1 MIIKGFVSRSPRKI
15 QGFFVIFLF
24 LSSLLFSLP
33 SFSQTAEA
41 ETNYAVCKAC
51 HTIGG
56 GKLVG
61 PDLKGVTEKYDEA
74 WLVKFIQ
81 NSQALIDAGDPAAI
95 KVWEENSK
103 IPMPPNPQL
112 NEEQVKDIILY
123 IKNDGKIAASESAAV
138 ENEITTSAE
147 GQVEETD
154 AHKLLAEMKQEDAR
168 HMQTTFIVMIILIFI
183 SLFDL
188 IVTKIVKWRWIHT
201 IIILISLTI
210 GGEVIFVEATSLGR
224 QQYYQPD
231 QPVWFSHKV
240 HSGQNQIECEYC
252 HFTADKSMHAGI
264 PPVQVCLNCHNQV
277 KEGKIT
283 GAEEIAKIHDSYNNG
298 KPIEWVKV
306 HNLPDHVYFNHA
318 QHVNIGQLECEECHG
333 MVEEMDEVIQVEDLS
348 MRWCIDCHR
357 ITEVQFA
364 SNKFYNHYKQLHASI
379 EKGEKSSVKVVDIGG
394 EDCQKCHY

>member
-1 MIIKGFVSRSPRKI
+1 MIIKGFVSRNPWKL
-15 QGFFVIFLF
+15 QGFFVIILF

-41 ETNYAVCKAC
+41 ETNFAICKAC

-56 GKLVG
+56 GQLVG

-123 IKNDGKIAASESAAV
+123 IKNDGKIAASELAAGEDETKTPDEV
-138 ENEITTSAE
+138 
-147 GQVEETD
+147 QVEETD

-231 QPVWFSHKV
+231 H
-240 HSGQNQIECEYC
+240 
-252 HFTADKSMHAGI
+252 
-264 PPVQVCLNCHNQV
+264 
-277 KEGKIT
+277 
-283 GAEEIAKIHDSYNNG
+283 
-298 KPIEWVKV
+298 
-306 HNLPDHVYFNHA
+306 
-318 QHVNIGQLECEECHG
+318 
-333 MVEEMDEVIQVEDLS
+333 
-348 MRWCIDCHR
+348 
-357 ITEVQFA
+357 
-364 SNKFYNHYKQLHASI
+364 
-379 EKGEKSSVKVVDIGG
+379 
-394 EDCQKCHY
+394 

>member
-1 MIIKGFVSRSPRKI
+1 MIIKGFVSRNPWKL

-24 LSSLLFSLP
+24 LSSLLLSLP
-33 SFSQTAEA
+33 SFSQTAET
-41 ETNYAVCKAC
+41 ETNFAICKAC

-56 GKLVG
+56 GQLVG

-123 IKNDGKIAASESAAV
+123 IKNDGKIAASESVAV
-138 ENEITTSAE
+138 EDEITTSAE

-210 GGEVIFVEATSLGR
+210 GGEVIFVEATGLGR

-231 QPVWFSHKV
+231 QPIWFSHKV

-252 HFTADKSMHAGI
+252 HFTADKSMHKI
-264 PPVQVCLNCHNQV
+264 KLNVNTVTLLPTKVCMPESRRFRFVLIA
-277 KEGKIT
+277 IT
-283 GAEEIAKIHDSYNNG
+283 
-298 KPIEWVKV
+298 
-306 HNLPDHVYFNHA
+306 
-318 QHVNIGQLECEECHG
+318 
-333 MVEEMDEVIQVEDLS
+333 
-348 MRWCIDCHR
+348 R
-357 ITEVQFA
+357 
-364 SNKFYNHYKQLHASI
+364 
-379 EKGEKSSVKVVDIGG
+379 
-394 EDCQKCHY
+394 